1 VAGKKMFTNFIT
13 EKMRSIYLQI
23 SQRSNFVSRK
33 NRKKNNK
40 EQRGEREIKESNH
53 YRRDD
58 V

>member
-23 SQRSNFVSRK
+23 SQRSNFVSRN
-33 NRKKNNK
+33 NRKNNK